1 MSQVFLLHVLAFYD
15 VNRVNLY
22 VLLGGA
28 LVRGASR
35 CHSTVEWSLQEL

>member
-15 VNRVNLY
+15 VNKQSQP

-28 LVRGASR
+28 LVRGANL
-35 CHSTVEWSLQEL
+35 CHSAVEWSLQEP